1 MQEKIVK
8 RKAYAKLNLTL
19 DIVGQRDDG
28 YHLLETL
35 MQTFSLYDELEFFI
49 KENTGDSS
57 GNQIYLETL
66 GLKIDG
72 EIEKNLCYRA
82 AKLFFNEFNIKNKI
96 LNIKINK
103 KIPVGAGLGGGSSDC
118 AQTIKFL
125 AEEFNVTREK
135 QKIKDICLKLGADVP
150 FFIEGGF
157 QRAGGIGEILTP
169 IKRTFDYTIVLA
181 KPEKSA
187 NTKEIYTLYDNNK
200 IQTNHTTSVLNSLN
214 ETENSIVTQ
223 DSIKKSND
231 KNNIIN
237 YIGNCLQDVTYQIC
251 PEVNVI
257 KNQLLDLGALTA
269 CMTGSGTAVFGLF
282 ENEGT
287 AVKAENEIKK
297 ITNFSG
303 VYNFI

>member
-49 KENTGDSS
+49 KEIAGDSS
-57 GNQIYLETL
+57 ENQIYLETL

-82 AKLFFNEFNIKNKI
+82 AKIFFDEFNIKNKI

-125 AEEFNVTREK
+125 AEEFGVTKEK

-157 QRAGGIGEILTP
+157 QKAGGIGEILTP
-169 IKRTFDYTIVLA
+169 IKRTFNYTIVLA

-187 NTKEIYTLYDNNK
+187 NTKEIYTLYDNHK
-200 IQTNHTTSVLNSLN
+200 IQTNYTINFLKSLN
-214 ETENSIVTQ
+214 EKETAILSQ
-223 DSIKKSND
+223 DSIIKTND
-231 KNNIIN
+231 KNIISH
-237 YIGNCLQDVTYQIC
+237 IGNCLQDVTYQIC
-251 PEVNVI
+251 PEVNI
-257 KNQLLDLGALTA
+257 INNKLLELGAITA

-303 VYNFI
+303 VYNFT